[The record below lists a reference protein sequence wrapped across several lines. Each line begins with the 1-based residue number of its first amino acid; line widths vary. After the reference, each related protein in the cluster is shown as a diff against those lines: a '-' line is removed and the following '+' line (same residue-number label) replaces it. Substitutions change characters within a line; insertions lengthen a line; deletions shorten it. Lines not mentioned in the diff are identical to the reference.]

1 MKHLLL
7 AGKTWLEN
15 RKLWDIF
22 TYVFFGGVT
31 TLVNIVSF
39 AVATHAGLSWWIA
52 NFIAWVL
59 SVLVAFVTNK
69 LWVFNSH
76 TETFQALAWE
86 FGKFVFARTV
96 SLGIDYGFMFLFI
109 DVFRLNETLSKLL
122 TQFAILVANYAFSKF
137 VIFKNKPADKV
148 AKTEER

>member
-1 MKHLLL
+1 MKHLFL
-7 AGKTWLEN
+7 ASKGWLED

-31 TLVNIVSF
+31 TLVNIVVF
-39 AVATHAGLSWWIA
+39 AAAIHAGMSWWIA

-76 TETFQALAWE
+76 TDSFLALAWE
-86 FGKFVFARTV
+86 FSKFVFARAV
-96 SLGIDYGFMFLFI
+96 SLAIDYGFMFLFI
-109 DVFRLNETLSKLL
+109 DVFGLNQTLAKLS
-122 TQFAILVANYAFSKF
+122 TQFAILAANYAFSKF
-137 VIFKNKPADKV
+137 VIFNHKVTDKH
-148 AKTEER
+148 KRLR